1 MLGMREIRR
10 RIRSV
15 NSIQQITRAMEMV
28 AVSRLRRAEERLHSA
43 RPYAE
48 KIQELMQSLAPSLP
62 RIDHPLLAQREPQRI
77 AVVLITSDKGLC
89 GAFNA
94 NIIQKANRF
103 LEENTDKEIKLF
115 LIGKKGHDFF
125 SRRSFS
131 IEFYLPQ
138 ISRDISPQEVK
149 KISRSFVQG
158 FESDLHDEVYLF
170 YTEFRSAMTT
180 IPTMVRLLPVKSP
193 ETEAGQG
200 QSAEPIFEPSA
211 EEIMNELLPR
221 YIEAQVYK
229 GLVESSASEHGS
241 RMVSMKNATD
251 NAEEMIRT
259 LTLTYNKAR
268 QAAITK
274 EIIEVTTASEAL
286 KYASTGGL

>member
-10 RIRSV
+10 RIRSA

-62 RIDHPLLAQREPQRI
+62 RIDHPLLAQREVQRI

-94 NIIQKANRF
+94 NIIQKTNRF

-115 LIGKKGHDFF
+115 LVGKKGHDFF
-125 SRRSFS
+125 SRRPFS

-138 ISRDISPQEVK
+138 ISRDVSPQEVK
-149 KISRSFVQG
+149 KISQSFVQG

-193 ETEAGQG
+193 QTDAARGQP
-200 QSAEPIFEPSA
+200 AEPTFEPSA

-221 YIEAQVYK
+221 YIEAQIYK

-251 NAEEMIRT
+251 NAEEMIRS
-259 LTLTYNKAR
+259 LTLTYNKVR

-286 KYASTGGL
+286 KYAATGGL

>member
-28 AVSRLRRAEERLHSA
+28 AVSRLRRAEQRLRSA

-103 LEENTDKEIKLF
+103 LEENRDKEITLF
-115 LIGKKGHDFF
+115 LVGKKGHDFF
-125 SRRSFS
+125 SRRPFS

-149 KISRSFVQG
+149 EISRSFVQG
-158 FESDLHDEVYLF
+158 FASALYDEVYLF
-170 YTEFRSAMTT
+170 YTEFRTAMTT
-180 IPTMVRLLPVKSP
+180 IPTMVRLLPVKSLQ
-193 ETEAGQG
+193 TEASQG
-200 QSAEPIFEPSA
+200 QSAEPTFEPSA
-211 EEIMNELLPR
+211 EAIMNELLPR

-251 NAEEMIRT
+251 NAEEMIRS

-286 KYASTGGL
+286 KYAATGGL

>member
-1 MLGMREIRR
+1 MREIRR

-28 AVSRLRRAEERLHSA
+28 AVSRLKRAEERLRSA

-48 KIQELMQSLAPSLP
+48 KTQELMESLAPSLP
-62 RIDHPLLAQREPQRI
+62 QIEHPLVAKRDPQRI

-94 NIIQKANRF
+94 NIIHYANRF
-103 LEENTDKEIKLF
+103 IEENSGKEIKLF
-115 LIGKKGHDFF
+115 LIGKKGYDFF
-125 SRRSFS
+125 SRRPYS
-131 IEFYLPQ
+131 IEYYLPQ
-138 ISRDISPQEVK
+138 VSRDISPEEVK
-149 KISRSFVQG
+149 EISNSFVRG
-158 FESDLHDEVYLF
+158 FEKGLYDEVYLF
-170 YTEFRSAMTT
+170 YTQFRTAMNTL
-180 IPTMVRLLPVKSP
+180 PTQRRLLPIESP
-193 ETEAGQG
+193 GAESQQG
-200 QSAEPIFEPSA
+200 AAEPIYEPSP

-221 YIEAQVYK
+221 YIEVQVYK

-251 NAEEMIRT
+251 NAEEMIKS
-259 LTLTYNKAR
+259 LTLSYNKAR
-268 QAAITK
+268 QASITR

-286 KYASTGGL
+286 QYARESGR

>member
-62 RIDHPLLAQREPQRI
+62 RIDHPLLAQREPRRI

-94 NIIQKANRF
+94 NIIHKVNRF
-103 LEENTDKEIKLF
+103 LEENTDKEITLF

-131 IEFYLPQ
+131 IELYIPQ
-138 ISRDISPQEVK
+138 VSRDISPQEVK

-158 FESDLHDEVYLF
+158 FESNLHDEVYLF

-180 IPTMVRLLPVKSP
+180 IPTMVRLLPVQSP
-193 ETEAGQG
+193 KTETAQG
-200 QSAEPIFEPSA
+200 QPAEPTFEPSA

-241 RMVSMKNATD
+241 RMVSMKSATD
-251 NAEEMIRT
+251 NAEDMIRS

-286 KYASTGGL
+286 KYAATGGL

>member
-28 AVSRLRRAEERLHSA
+28 AVSRLKRAEETLRSA

-62 RIDHPLLAQREPQRI
+62 RIEHPLLAKREPLRI

-94 NIIQKANRF
+94 NINQYARRF
-103 LEENTDKEIKLF
+103 IEQSGDKEVRLF
-115 LIGKKGHDFF
+115 LIGKKGYDVF
-125 SRRSFS
+125 SRRSYS
-131 IEFYLPQ
+131 IEYYLPQ
-138 ISRDISPQEVK
+138 VSRDISPQEVK
-149 KISRSFVQG
+149 EISNSFIQG
-158 FESDLHDEVYLF
+158 FEKGLYDEVYLF
-170 YTEFRSAMTT
+170 YTQFRTAMHT
-180 IPTMVRLLPVKSP
+180 IPTQEKLLPIESP
-193 ETEAGQG
+193 EAESPQG
-200 QSAEPIFEPSA
+200 AAEPIFEPSA
-211 EEIMNELLPR
+211 EEIINELLPR

-229 GLVESSASEHGS
+229 GLVESSASEQGS

-259 LTLTYNKAR
+259 LTLSYNKAR
-268 QAAITK
+268 QASITK

-286 KYASTGGL
+286 KYGRKSGL

>member
-1 MLGMREIRR
+1 MREIRR

-28 AVSRLRRAEERLHSA
+28 AVSRLKRAEERLRSA

-48 KIQELMQSLAPSLP
+48 KIQELMQSMAPSLP
-62 RIDHPLLAQREPQRI
+62 RIEHPLLAQRDALRI

-94 NIIQKANRF
+94 NIIQYANGF
-103 LEENTDKEIKLF
+103 IEESSGKEIKLF

-125 SRRSFS
+125 SRRAHS
-131 IEFYLPQ
+131 IEYYLPQ
-138 ISRDISPQEVK
+138 VSRDISPQEVK
-149 KISRSFVQG
+149 EISNSFMEG
-158 FESDLHDEVYLF
+158 FEKGLHDEVYLF
-170 YTEFRSAMTT
+170 YTQFRTAMHTV
-180 IPTMVRLLPVKSP
+180 PTRIKLLPIESP
-193 ETEAGQG
+193 EAEPQQG
-200 QSAEPIFEPSA
+200 AAEPIFEPSA

-229 GLVESSASEHGS
+229 GLVESSASEHGA

-251 NAEEMIRT
+251 NAEEMIRS
-259 LTLTYNKAR
+259 LTLSYNKAR
-268 QAAITK
+268 QASITK

-286 KYASTGGL
+286 KYARESAR

>member
-286 KYASTGGL
+286 KYAATGGL

>member
-1 MLGMREIRR
+1 MREIRR

-28 AVSRLRRAEERLHSA
+28 AVSRLKRAEERLRSA

-48 KIQELMQSLAPSLP
+48 TIQELMESLAPSLP
-62 RIDHPLLAQREPQRI
+62 QIEHPLVAKRDPQRI

-94 NIIQKANRF
+94 NIIHYANRF
-103 LEENTDKEIKLF
+103 IEENSGKEIKLF
-115 LIGKKGHDFF
+115 LIGKKGYEFF
-125 SRRSFS
+125 SRRPYS
-131 IEFYLPQ
+131 IEYYLPQ
-138 ISRDISPQEVK
+138 VSRDISPEEVK
-149 KISRSFVQG
+149 EISNSFVRG
-158 FESDLHDEVYLF
+158 FEKGLYDEVYLF
-170 YTEFRSAMTT
+170 YTQFRTAMNTL
-180 IPTMVRLLPVKSP
+180 PTQRRLLPIESP
-193 ETEAGQG
+193 GAESQQG
-200 QSAEPIFEPSA
+200 AAEPIYEPSP

-221 YIEAQVYK
+221 YIEVQVYK

-251 NAEEMIRT
+251 NAEEMIKS
-259 LTLTYNKAR
+259 LTLSYNKAR
-268 QAAITK
+268 QASITR

-286 KYASTGGL
+286 QYARESGR

>member
-1 MLGMREIRR
+1 L
-10 RIRSV
+10 
-15 NSIQQITRAMEMV
+15 
-28 AVSRLRRAEERLHSA
+28 
-43 RPYAE
+43 
-48 KIQELMQSLAPSLP
+48 
-62 RIDHPLLAQREPQRI
+62 
-77 AVVLITSDKGLC
+77 VLITSDKGLC

-94 NIIQKANRF
+94 NIIQKATRF
-103 LEENTDKEIKLF
+103 LEENTDRDVTLF
-115 LIGKKGHDFF
+115 LVGKKGHDFL
-125 SRRSFS
+125 SRRPFS

-149 KISRSFVQG
+149 EISRRFAQG
-158 FESDLHDEVYLF
+158 FESALYDEVYLF
-170 YTEFRSAMTT
+170 YTEFRTAMTT
-180 IPTMVRLLPVKSP
+180 IPTMVRLLPVQSP
-193 ETEAGQG
+193 HTEAAQR
-200 QSAEPIFEPSA
+200 QSVEATFEPSA
-211 EEIMNELLPR
+211 EEIINELLPR

-251 NAEEMIRT
+251 NAEEMIRS

-286 KYASTGGL
+286 KYAATAGL

>member
-28 AVSRLRRAEERLHSA
+28 AVSRLKRAEERLRSA

-48 KIQELMQSLAPSLP
+48 KIQELMQSMAPSLP
-62 RIDHPLLAQREPQRI
+62 RIDHPLLARREALRI

-89 GAFNA
+89 GAFNT
-94 NIIQKANRF
+94 NIIHYANGF
-103 LEENTDKEIKLF
+103 MEESSGKEIKLF

-125 SRRSFS
+125 SRRPYS
-131 IEFYLPQ
+131 IEYYLRQ

-149 KISRSFVQG
+149 EISKGFMEG
-158 FESDLHDEVYLF
+158 FEKGLYDEVYLF
-170 YTEFRSAMTT
+170 YTQFRTAMHTV
-180 IPTMVRLLPVKSP
+180 PTRTKLLPIESP
-193 ETEAGQG
+193 EAEPRQEGA
-200 QSAEPIFEPSA
+200 AEPIFEPSA
-211 EEIMNELLPR
+211 EEIMRELLPR

-229 GLVESSASEHGS
+229 GLVESSASEQGS

-251 NAEEMIRT
+251 NAEEMIRS
-259 LTLTYNKAR
+259 LTLSYNKAR
-268 QAAITK
+268 QASITK

-286 KYASTGGL
+286 KYARESGR

>member
-28 AVSRLRRAEERLHSA
+28 AVSRLKRAEERLRSA

-48 KIQELMQSLAPSLP
+48 KIQELMESLAPSLP
-62 RIDHPLLAQREPQRI
+62 QIEHPLVAKRDPQRI

-94 NIIQKANRF
+94 NIIHYANRF
-103 LEENTDKEIKLF
+103 IEENSGKEIKLF
-115 LIGKKGHDFF
+115 LIGKKGYDFF
-125 SRRSFS
+125 SRRPYS
-131 IEFYLPQ
+131 IEYYLPQ
-138 ISRDISPQEVK
+138 VSRDISPEEVK
-149 KISRSFVQG
+149 EISNSFVRG
-158 FESDLHDEVYLF
+158 FEKGLYDEVYLF
-170 YTEFRSAMTT
+170 YTQFRTAMNTL
-180 IPTMVRLLPVKSP
+180 PTQRRLLPIESP
-193 ETEAGQG
+193 GAESQQG
-200 QSAEPIFEPSA
+200 AAEPIFEPSP

-251 NAEEMIRT
+251 NAEEMIKT
-259 LTLTYNKAR
+259 LTLSYNKAR
-268 QAAITK
+268 QASITK

-286 KYASTGGL
+286 QYARESGH

>member
-28 AVSRLRRAEERLHSA
+28 AVSRLKRAEERLRSA

-48 KIQELMQSLAPSLP
+48 KIQELMQSMAPSLP
-62 RIDHPLLAQREPQRI
+62 RIEHPLLAQREPLRT
-77 AVVLITSDKGLC
+77 AVALITSDKGLC

-94 NIIQKANRF
+94 NIIQHANRF
-103 LEENTDKEIKLF
+103 IEENSGKEIKLF
-115 LIGKKGHDFF
+115 LIGKKGHNFF
-125 SRRSFS
+125 SRRPYS
-131 IEFYLPQ
+131 IEYYLPQ
-138 ISRDISPQEVK
+138 VSRDISPQEVK
-149 KISRSFVQG
+149 EISNGFMQG
-158 FESDLHDEVYLF
+158 FEKGLYDEAYLF
-170 YTEFRSAMTT
+170 YTQFRTAMNTV
-180 IPTMVRLLPVKSP
+180 PTRTKLLPIESP
-193 ETEAGQG
+193 EAEPQQG
-200 QSAEPIFEPSA
+200 AQEPIFEPSA

-229 GLVESSASEHGS
+229 GLVESSASEQGS

-251 NAEEMIRT
+251 NAEEMIRS
-259 LTLTYNKAR
+259 LTLSYNKAR
-268 QAAITK
+268 QAGITK

-286 KYASTGGL
+286 KYARESAF

>member
-10 RIRSV
+10 RIRTV

-28 AVSRLRRAEERLHSA
+28 AVSRLKRAEERLRSA

-48 KIQELMQSLAPSLP
+48 KILELMHSLAPSLP
-62 RIDHPLLAQREPQRI
+62 WIEHPLLAKREPLRI

-94 NIIQKANRF
+94 NIIQYANRF
-103 LEENTDKEIKLF
+103 IEAASGKEIKLF
-115 LIGKKGHDFF
+115 LIGRKGYDFF
-125 SRRSFS
+125 SRRPYS
-131 IEFYLPQ
+131 IEYYLPQ
-138 ISRDISPQEVK
+138 VSRDISPQEVK
-149 KISRSFVQG
+149 EISNSFMQG
-158 FESDLHDEVYLF
+158 FEKGLYDEVQLF
-170 YTEFRSAMTT
+170 YTQFRTAMNT
-180 IPTMVRLLPVKSP
+180 IPNRTKLLPIESP
-193 ETEAGQG
+193 KTEPPQG
-200 QSAEPIFEPSA
+200 AAEPIFEPSA
-211 EEIMNELLPR
+211 EEIINKLLPR

-229 GLVESSASEHGS
+229 GLVESSASEQGS

-259 LTLTYNKAR
+259 LTLSYNKAR
-268 QAAITK
+268 QASITK

-286 KYASTGGL
+286 KYAGESGL

>member
-15 NSIQQITRAMEMV
+15 NSIQQITGAMEMV
-28 AVSRLRRAEERLHSA
+28 AVSRLRRAEGRLRSA

-48 KIQELMQSLAPSLP
+48 KIQELMESLAPSLP
-62 RIDHPLLAQREPQRI
+62 RIDHPLLAKREPRRI

-94 NIIQKANRF
+94 HIIQYAHGFIKAISDR
-103 LEENTDKEIKLF
+103 DIKLF
-115 LIGKKGHDFF
+115 LIGKKGYDFF
-125 SRRSFS
+125 SRRSYS
-131 IEFYLPQ
+131 IEYYLPQ
-138 ISRDISPQEVK
+138 VSRDISSQEVK
-149 KISRSFVQG
+149 EISHSFVRG
-158 FESDLHDEVYLF
+158 FERALYDEVYLF
-170 YTEFRSAMTT
+170 YTEFRTAMTT
-180 IPTMVRLLPVKSP
+180 IPTRTRLLPVESP
-193 ETEAGQG
+193 RAEPSKGAG
-200 QSAEPIFEPSA
+200 EPIFEPSA

-259 LTLTYNKAR
+259 LTLSYNKAR

-286 KYASTGGL
+286 KYAREGGR

>member
-28 AVSRLRRAEERLHSA
+28 AVSRLKRAEERLRSA

-48 KIQELMQSLAPSLP
+48 KIQELMQSMAPSLP
-62 RIDHPLLAQREPQRI
+62 RIEHPLLAQRESLRI

-89 GAFNA
+89 GAFNT
-94 NIIQKANRF
+94 NIIQYANRF
-103 LEENTDKEIKLF
+103 VEESSDKEIKLF

-125 SRRSFS
+125 NRRPYS
-131 IEFYLPQ
+131 IEYYLPQ
-138 ISRDISPQEVK
+138 VSRDISPQEVK
-149 KISRSFVQG
+149 EISNSFMEG
-158 FESDLHDEVYLF
+158 FEKGLYDEVYLF
-170 YTEFRSAMTT
+170 YTQFRTAMHT
-180 IPTMVRLLPVKSP
+180 IPTRTKLLPIESP
-193 ETEAGQG
+193 DAKPQQG
-200 QSAEPIFEPSA
+200 AAEPIFEPSA

-229 GLVESSASEHGS
+229 GLVESSASEQGS

-251 NAEEMIRT
+251 NAEEMIRS
-259 LTLTYNKAR
+259 LTLSYNKAR
-268 QAAITK
+268 QASITK

-286 KYASTGGL
+286 KYARESRL

>member
-1 MLGMREIRR
+1 MLGIREIRR

-28 AVSRLRRAEERLHSA
+28 AVSRLKRAEERLKSA
-43 RPYAE
+43 RPYAD

-62 RIDHPLLAQREPQRI
+62 RIDHPLLAKRESHRI
-77 AVVLITSDKGLC
+77 AIVLITSDKGLC
-89 GAFNA
+89 GAFNT
-94 NIIQKANRF
+94 NIIQYANRF
-103 LEENTDKEIKLF
+103 IQEHADKETKLF

-125 SRRSFS
+125 SRRSAA
-131 IEFYLPQ
+131 IEYYLPQ
-138 ISRDISPQEVK
+138 VSREISPQEVK
-149 KISRSFVQG
+149 EISRSFVQG
-158 FESDLHDEVYLF
+158 FESGLHDEVYLF
-170 YTEFRSAMTT
+170 HTEFRTAIHTV
-180 IPTMVRLLPVKSP
+180 PTHTRLLPVESLK
-193 ETEAGQG
+193 TEASQERT
-200 QSAEPIFEPSA
+200 AEPTFEPSA

-251 NAEEMIRT
+251 NADEMIRS
-259 LTLTYNKAR
+259 LSLSYNKAR
-268 QAAITK
+268 QASITK

-286 KYASTGGL
+286 KYAKSSGF

>member
-15 NSIQQITRAMEMV
+15 NSIQQITRAMQMV
-28 AVSRLRRAEERLHSA
+28 AVSRLKRAEQKLLSA

-62 RIDHPLLAQREPQRI
+62 RIEHPLLVKREPLRI
-77 AVVLITSDKGLC
+77 AVVLITSEKGLC

-94 NIIQKANRF
+94 NIIQYANRF
-103 LEENTDKEIKLF
+103 IEASSGKEIKLF

-125 SRRSFS
+125 SRRRYS
-131 IEFYLPQ
+131 IEYYLPQ

-149 KISRSFVQG
+149 EISNSFVQG
-158 FESDLHDEVYLF
+158 FEKGLYDEAYLF
-170 YTEFRSAMTT
+170 YTQFRTAMNT
-180 IPTMVRLLPVKSP
+180 IPTQTRLLPIESP
-193 ETEAGQG
+193 ETEPSQG
-200 QSAEPIFEPSA
+200 AAEPIFEPSA
-211 EEIMNELLPR
+211 DEIINELLPR

-229 GLVESSASEHGS
+229 GLVESSASEQGS

-251 NAEEMIRT
+251 NAEEMIKT
-259 LTLTYNKAR
+259 LTLSYNKAR
-268 QAAITK
+268 QSSITK

-286 KYASTGGL
+286 KYARESGL

>member
-28 AVSRLRRAEERLHSA
+28 AVSRLKRAEERVRAA

-48 KIQELMQSLAPSLP
+48 KIQELMESLAPSLP
-62 RIDHPLLAQREPQRI
+62 QIEHPLVAKREPLRI

-94 NIIQKANRF
+94 NIIQYAHRF
-103 LEENTDKEIKLF
+103 IEEHSDKEIKLF
-115 LIGKKGHDFF
+115 LVGKKGHDFF
-125 SRRSFS
+125 SRKSYP
-131 IEFYLPQ
+131 IEYYLPQ

-149 KISRSFVQG
+149 EISNSFVQG
-158 FESDLHDEVYLF
+158 FEEGLHDEVYLF
-170 YTEFRSAMTT
+170 YTQFKTAMNT
-180 IPTMVRLLPVKSP
+180 IPTMVKLLPIEGP
-193 ETEAGQG
+193 EGESEQET
-200 QSAEPIFEPSA
+200 AEPIFEPSA

-221 YIEAQVYK
+221 YIEAQIYK
-229 GLVESSASEHGS
+229 GLVESSASEYGA
-241 RMVSMKNATD
+241 RMVSMRNATD
-251 NAEEMIRT
+251 NAEEMIKT
-259 LTLTYNKAR
+259 LTLSYNKAR
-268 QAAITK
+268 QASITK

-286 KYASTGGL
+286 KYARESGL

>member
-1 MLGMREIRR
+1 MVGMREIRR

-28 AVSRLRRAEERLHSA
+28 AVSRLRRAEQRLRSA
-43 RPYAE
+43 RPYAG

-62 RIDHPLLAQREPQRI
+62 RIDHPLLAHRESQRV

-94 NIIQKANRF
+94 NIIHKANRF
-103 LEENTDKEIKLF
+103 LEENRDKEVTLF
-115 LIGKKGHDFF
+115 IVGKKGHDFF
-125 SRRSFS
+125 TRRSFS

-138 ISRDISPQEVK
+138 MSRDISPQEVK
-149 KISRSFVQG
+149 QISRSFVQG
-158 FESDLHDEVYLF
+158 FESARYDEVYLF
-170 YTEFRSAMTT
+170 YTEFRTAMTT
-180 IPTMVRLLPVKSP
+180 IPTMVRLLPVQSP
-193 ETEAGQG
+193 QTEAAQG
-200 QSAEPIFEPSA
+200 QSEEPTFEPSA
-211 EEIMNELLPR
+211 EAIMNELLPR

-229 GLVESSASEHGS
+229 GLIESSASEHGS

-251 NAEEMIRT
+251 NAEEMIRS
-259 LTLTYNKAR
+259 LTRTYNKAR

-286 KYASTGGL
+286 KYAATAGR

>member
-15 NSIQQITRAMEMV
+15 DSIQQITRAMEMV
-28 AVSRLRRAEERLHSA
+28 AVSRLRRAEERLRSA

-48 KIQELMQSLAPSLP
+48 KIQELMESLAPCLP
-62 RIDHPLLAQREPQRI
+62 RIEHPLLARREPLRL

-94 NIIQKANRF
+94 NIIQSTSRF
-103 LEENTDKEIKLF
+103 IAENSDKETTLF
-115 LIGKKGHDFF
+115 LVGKKGYDFF

-131 IEFYLPQ
+131 IEYYLPQ
-138 ISRDISPQEVK
+138 VSRDISPQEVK
-149 KISRSFVQG
+149 EISDSFVQG
-158 FESDLHDEVYLF
+158 FEQGLHDEVYLF
-170 YTEFRSAMTT
+170 YTQFKTAMTT
-180 IPTMVRLLPVKSP
+180 IPTQTRLLPIESP
-193 ETEAGQG
+193 ETERQQG
-200 QSAEPIFEPSA
+200 AEEPIFEPSDQ
-211 EEIMNELLPR
+211 EIMNELLPR
-221 YIEAQVYK
+221 YIKAQVYK

-251 NAEEMIRT
+251 NAEEMIRS
-259 LTLTYNKAR
+259 LTLSYNKAR
-268 QAAITK
+268 QASITK

-286 KYASTGGL
+286 KFARESGL

>member
-1 MLGMREIRR
+1 MREIRR

-28 AVSRLRRAEERLHSA
+28 AVSRLKRAEERLRSA

-48 KIQELMQSLAPSLP
+48 TIQELMESLAPSLP
-62 RIDHPLLAQREPQRI
+62 QIEHPLVAKRDPQRI

-94 NIIQKANRF
+94 NIIHYANRF
-103 LEENTDKEIKLF
+103 IEENSGKEIKLF
-115 LIGKKGHDFF
+115 LIGKKGYDFF
-125 SRRSFS
+125 SRRPYS
-131 IEFYLPQ
+131 IEYYLPQ
-138 ISRDISPQEVK
+138 VSRDISPEEVK
-149 KISRSFVQG
+149 EISNSFVRG
-158 FESDLHDEVYLF
+158 FEKGLYDEVYLF
-170 YTEFRSAMTT
+170 YTQFRTAMNTL
-180 IPTMVRLLPVKSP
+180 PTQRRLLPIESP
-193 ETEAGQG
+193 GAESQQG
-200 QSAEPIFEPSA
+200 AAEPIYEPSP

-221 YIEAQVYK
+221 YIEVQVYK

-251 NAEEMIRT
+251 NAEEMIKS
-259 LTLTYNKAR
+259 LTLSYNKAR
-268 QAAITK
+268 QASITR

-286 KYASTGGL
+286 QYARESGR